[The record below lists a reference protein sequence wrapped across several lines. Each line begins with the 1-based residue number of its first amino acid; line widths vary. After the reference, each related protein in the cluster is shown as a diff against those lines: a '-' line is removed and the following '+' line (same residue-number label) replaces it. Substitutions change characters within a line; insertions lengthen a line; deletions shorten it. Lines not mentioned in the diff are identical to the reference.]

1 MILPESATMRCAG
14 VLALVM
20 LAGCA
25 ASAPA
30 PVTFGRGGAA
40 PVPGARPEP
49 APIVR
54 AEPQRAPPPRP
65 VPAEQAPNWAAGPGT
80 PLSTWA
86 LRPEEA
92 APFDPLHAP
101 RVHRVAVGDT
111 LYALS
116 VRYQIPLR
124 PLIESNRLDAPFR
137 LAVGQT
143 LTLPPP
149 RVHRVRRGETLLT
162 VARRYNIDARSLA
175 LLNRL
180 PKPYAVNAGD
190 TLALPALAR
199 AEQDPAPAALTPA
212 GPSRFAWPLSGA
224 ILARFGPQG
233 GGRRSD
239 GVDIAGAE
247 GAPVKATAD
256 GRVVYAGDDLVA
268 YGKLMLVQHA
278 DGWVSAYAH
287 CRAFAA
293 KEGERVRGGQ
303 KIAEVGKAADGAAKL
318 HFQLRRGSAPTDPLA
333 ALPPV

>member
-1 MILPESATMRCAG
+1 MSRA
-14 VLALVM
+14 VLSLSVL
-20 LAGCA
+20 LAGCV

-30 PVTFGRGGAA
+30 PVTYGRAGQLNPVVVAPSTPA
-40 PVPGARPEP
+40 PVYIEP
-49 APIVR
+49 TR
-54 AEPQRAPPPRP
+54 PPPRAVP
-65 VPAEQAPNWAAGPGT
+65 VETTPDWAAGPGT

-86 LRPEEA
+86 LRPDEA
-92 APFDPLHAP
+92 APFDPAHLP
-101 RVHRVAVGDT
+101 RSYQVARGDT

-124 PLIESNRLDAPFR
+124 PLIEANQLDAPFTLR
-137 LAVGQT
+137 VGQT
-143 LTLPPP
+143 LKLPPP
-149 RVHRVRRGETLLT
+149 RLHQVRRGESLVA

-180 PKPYAVNAGD
+180 PKPYAVRVGD

-199 AEQDPAPAALTPA
+199 GEAEEAPPAAQPATPT
-212 GPSRFAWPLSGA
+212 RFAWPLTGA
-224 ILARFGPQG
+224 ILARFGAQP

-247 GAPVKATAD
+247 GAEVKAAAD
-256 GRVVYAGDDLVA
+256 GRVVYAGDDLA
-268 YGKLMLVQHA
+268 GYGRLMLVQH
-278 DGWVSAYAH
+278 DGGWVTAYAH

-293 KEGERVRGGQ
+293 TEGDRVRRGQ

-318 HFQLRRGSAPTDPLA
+318 HFQLRRGSAPTDPLS